1 MANRVKTFEEQL
13 TRLEEIV
20 KLLDEGD
27 LPLEKS
33 LKLFEEGVSLAR
45 KCSVN
50 LTDEMC
56 IRDRHKA
63 GWFFHQKIQKSMM
76 KQFLLK

>member
-50 LTDEMC
+50 LTDARGKLE
-56 IRDRHKA
+56 
-63 GWFFHQKIQKSMM
+63 SMM
-76 KQFLLK
+76 VTNDNSIETKEFEIQ